1 MVRMIVGGLAIGLL
15 ICLTE
20 NPSVAQSNFNLIPPA
35 IGTSLRFACAESNDG
50 LVRIIRTSTSYEARK
65 IGSAKNESENSERLI
80 EIEQEDQELEV
91 KKVGDTNMVMHE
103 YTITVPYTVSVT
115 KDGKTVQESRTRTE
129 TRRRQMIVEDAENKK
144 MVTYKTRAPVTQ
156 TVVEDG
162 KTLTS
167 TFLRSQTRTQ
177 IIDKD
182 KELFQVLSPVTT
194 EFEPDKLLFFDLKGR
209 KIKPKTALDRL
220 GERTPVVLLDSE
232 EPVGE
237 FFYSILKP
245 NTILIFDPSSSGE

>member
-1 MVRMIVGGLAIGLL
+1 
-15 ICLTE
+15 
-20 NPSVAQSNFNLIPPA
+20 
-35 IGTSLRFACAESNDG
+35 
-50 LVRIIRTSTSYEARK
+50 
-65 IGSAKNESENSERLI
+65 
-80 EIEQEDQELEV
+80 
-91 KKVGDTNMVMHE
+91 
-103 YTITVPYTVSVT
+103 
-115 KDGKTVQESRTRTE
+115 
-129 TRRRQMIVEDAENKK
+129 

-182 KELFQVLSPVTT
+182 KELFQVLSPVTR